1 MELFFS
7 EQGTGYPVIFLHGF
21 PFDHL
26 LWEPMKKFLP
36 GDNRFIFPDVRGFG
50 KSLAKKSDYLM
61 EDMAKDIIQLLDA
74 EGVRKAIIGGHSMG
88 GYIALEIL
96 RQAPNRLDGIIL
108 VASHIYADTEEKQ
121 SERFNT
127 IEQIDFKSLIELLE
141 GMPNKLSTDE
151 IVQTYCKKMVEKS
164 KAIGVKGALRAMA
177 KRQSS
182 ENLWI
187 TAATPKL
194 IIAGDNDQFI
204 KPEIIEKMAINGRN
218 VSKIIIKDAG
228 HMLMR
233 EKPEA
238 TANALKDFINQIRSR

>member
-7 EQGTGYPVIFLHGF
+7 EQGTGYPVILLHGF

-26 LWEPMKKFLP
+26 LWEPMEKFLP

-164 KAIGVKGALRAMA
+164 RAIGVKGALRAMA

-218 VSKIIIKDAG
+218 VLKIIIKDAG

-238 TANALKDFINQIRSR
+238 TANALKDFIHQIRSR